1 MTVIKTRIC
10 HRDISALSS
19 QRAEVSLDQPCRQR
33 WDPRIGYD
41 YWSVV
46 ENKRVAGGRVV
57 QRHVLYLGEINSSQ
71 AAVWR
76 KAIEVF
82 DDDAGHP
89 RTMALFPEHRCA
101 AVASDASVVQLRLS
115 GMRLCR
121 PRQWGACWLAGQLWQ
136 ALQLDRFWADRLPP
150 SRKGTQWDQIL
161 QVLVSYRL
169 IAPGSEWK
177 LHRDWFG
184 NSAMADLLGADFGLA
199 EAHKLYACHDFL
211 LLHKDAL
218 FAHLMAR
225 WRDLFNANFDVLLYD
240 LTSTYFEI
248 NASDVAEGDKRRHGY
263 SRDKRPDCP
272 QVVIALVVTPEGLP
286 LACEVLPGNTADCKT
301 LRMFLAKIER
311 QYGRARRV
319 WVMDRGIPT
328 EAVLAEMSRSDPPV
342 QYLVGTPKG
351 RLSRLEKQ
359 LLAQPWQ
366 QARAGVSVKLL
377 AEDGE
382 LYVFAESVERVSKE
396 RAMRRRQLKWL
407 WKRLRELAAMQV
419 PREEMLMK
427 LGAARARA
435 PTAWRLVDIE
445 MDKES
450 AMFSYALNRQKLR
463 QIRRREGRYLLR
475 TNLTENDPA
484 LLWQY
489 YTQLVAVE
497 EAFKNLKGD
506 LAIRPIFHQ
515 LERRVEA
522 HIFVAFLAYC
532 LQITLQRR
540 LHALAP
546 GLTARSALEK
556 FAAVQMIDVH
566 LPTTDGRELLL
577 TRYTQP
583 EPELQLLIQQLKLN
597 LPPQPPPRIA
607 TSTVP
612 RHRRSEDLSG

>member
-1 MTVIKTRIC
+1 MFLRKT
-10 HRDISALSS
+10 
-19 QRAEVSLDQPCRQR
+19 QRKKDGKTHE
-33 WDPRIGYD
+33 

-76 KAIEVF
+76 KAIEVL
-82 DDDAGHP
+82 DEDAGHR
-89 RTMALFPEHRCA
+89 RTMALFPEDRCGGIA
-101 AVASDASVVQLRLS
+101 PDTSVVQLRLS
-115 GMRLCR
+115 EMRLCR

-136 ALQLDRFWADRLPP
+136 MLQLDQFWSARLPP
-150 SRKGTQWDQIL
+150 SRKGTQWDQVL
-161 QVLVSYRL
+161 QVLVAYRL

-184 NSAMADLLGADFGLA
+184 KSAMAELLGADFGLA
-199 EAHKLYACHDFL
+199 EAHKLYACHDL
-211 LLHKDAL
+211 LLRHKDAL
-218 FAHLMAR
+218 FSHLMAR
-225 WRDLFNANFDVLLYD
+225 WRDLFSATFDVLLYD

-272 QVVIALVVTPEGLP
+272 QVVIALVVTPDGLP
-286 LACEVLPGNTADCKT
+286 LAYEVLAGNTKDCTT
-301 LRMFLAKIER
+301 LRMFLNKIEQ

-328 EAVLAEMSRSDPPV
+328 EATLAEMRRSDPPV

-351 RLSRLEKQ
+351 RLSRLEKR
-359 LLAQPWQ
+359 LLAMPWQ
-366 QARAGVSVKLL
+366 EARAGVAVKLL
-377 AEDGE
+377 GQDGE

-396 RAMRRRQLKWL
+396 RAMRRRQMKWL
-407 WKRLRELAAMQV
+407 WKRLRELAAMEV
-419 PREEMLMK
+419 GREEMLMK

-445 MDKES
+445 MDQQS
-450 AMFSYALNRQKLR
+450 AVFTYTLNRQKLR
-463 QIRRREGRYLLR
+463 RIRRREGRYLLR

-515 LERRVEA
+515 EERRVEA
-522 HIFVAFLAYC
+522 HIFIAFLAYC

-583 EPELQLLIQQLKLN
+583 EPELQLLIQQLKLD
-597 LPPQPPPRIA
+597 LPQQPPPRIA
-607 TSTVP
+607 TGRLPSRP
-612 RHRRSEDLSG
+612 L

>member
-1 MTVIKTRIC
+1 MFLRNTRRKKDGKT
-10 HRDISALSS
+10 H
-19 QRAEVSLDQPCRQR
+19 
-33 WDPRIGYD
+33 D

-76 KAIEVF
+76 KAIEVL
-82 DDDAGHP
+82 DDDTGQS
-89 RTMALFPEHRCA
+89 RTMALFPEDRCA
-101 AVASDASVVQLRLS
+101 VGPSEASVVQLRLS
-115 GMRLCR
+115 DMRLCR
-121 PRQWGACWLAGQLWQ
+121 PRQWGACWLAGQLWRE
-136 ALQLDRFWADRLPP
+136 LQLDRFWGDRLPP
-150 SRKGTQWDQIL
+150 SRKGTHWDQIL

-177 LHRDWFG
+177 LHRAWFG

-199 EAHKLYACHDFL
+199 EAHKLYACHDL
-211 LLHKDAL
+211 LLAHKDAL
-218 FAHLMAR
+218 FSHLMAR

-286 LACEVLPGNTADCKT
+286 LAYEVLPGNTADCTT
-301 LRMFLAKIER
+301 LRTFLARIER

-328 EAVLAEMSRSDPPV
+328 EAVLAEMRGSDPPV

-351 RLSRLEKQ
+351 RLSRLEKR
-359 LLAQPWQ
+359 LLAEPWQ
-366 QARAGVSVKLL
+366 EARAGVAVKLL

-382 LYVFAESVERVSKE
+382 LYVFAESTDRVGKE

-407 WKRLRELAAMQV
+407 WKRLRELAAMEV

-427 LGAARARA
+427 LGAARSRA

-445 MDKES
+445 MDAES
-450 AMFSYALNRQKLR
+450 SMFIYTLNRQKLR
-463 QIRRREGRYLLR
+463 RVRRREGRYLLR

-515 LERRVEA
+515 DQRRVEA
-522 HIFVAFLAYC
+522 HIFIAFLAYC
-532 LQITLQRR
+532 LQVTLQRR

-556 FAAVQMIDVH
+556 FAAVQMIDVS

-583 EPELQLLIQQLKLN
+583 EPELRLLLNQLKLD

-612 RHRRSEDLSG
+612 KHLL

>member
-1 MTVIKTRIC
+1 MFLRKT
-10 HRDISALSS
+10 
-19 QRAEVSLDQPCRQR
+19 QRKKDGKTHE
-33 WDPRIGYD
+33 

-76 KAIEVF
+76 KAIEVL
-82 DDDAGHP
+82 DDDTGQP
-89 RTMALFPEHRCA
+89 QTMALFPEDRY
-101 AVASDASVVQLRLS
+101 VADASEASIVQLRLS
-115 GMRLCR
+115 DMRLCR
-121 PRQWGACWLAGQLWQ
+121 PRQWGACWLAGQLWRE
-136 ALQLDRFWADRLPP
+136 LQLDEFWADHLPP
-150 SRKGTQWDQIL
+150 SRKGTRWDQIL

-177 LHRDWFG
+177 LHREWFG
-184 NSAMADLLGADFGLA
+184 KSAMGDLLGADFGLA
-199 EAHKLYACHDFL
+199 EAHKLYACHDGL
-211 LLHKDAL
+211 LQHKAAL
-218 FAHLMAR
+218 FSHLMAR
-225 WRDLFNANFDVLLYD
+225 WCDLFNANFDVLLYD
-240 LTSTYFEI
+240 LTSTYFEV
-248 NASDVAEGDKRRHGY
+248 NASDLAEGDKRRHGY

-272 QVVIALVVTPEGLP
+272 QVVIALVVTPDGLP
-286 LACEVLPGNTADCKT
+286 LAYEVLPGNTADCTT
-301 LRMFLAKIER
+301 LRMFLARIER

-328 EAVLAEMSRSDPPV
+328 EAVLAEMRGSDPPV

-351 RLSRLEKQ
+351 RLSRLEKR
-359 LLAQPWQ
+359 LLAEPWQ
-366 QARAGVSVKLL
+366 EARAGIAVKLL

-382 LYVFAESVERVSKE
+382 LYVFAESIDRVSKE

-407 WKRLRELAAMQV
+407 WKRLRELAMMEV

-450 AMFSYALNRQKLR
+450 AMFIYTLNRQRLR
-463 QIRRREGRYLLR
+463 RVRRREGRYLLR
-475 TNLTENDPA
+475 TNLTQNDPA

-489 YTQLVAVE
+489 YTQLVAIE
-497 EAFKNLKGD
+497 EAFKNLKAD

-515 LERRVEA
+515 VERRVEA
-522 HIFVAFLAYC
+522 HIFIAFLAYC

-566 LPTTDGRELLL
+566 LPTTDGRQLLL

-583 EPELQLLIQQLKLN
+583 EPELRLLLHQLRLD
-597 LPPQPPPRIA
+597 LPPQPPPRITA
-607 TSTVP
+607 GTVP
-612 RHRRSEDLSG
+612 NHLL

>member
-1 MTVIKTRIC
+1 MFLRKT
-10 HRDISALSS
+10 
-19 QRAEVSLDQPCRQR
+19 
-33 WDPRIGYD
+33 PRKKDGKTHD

-76 KAIEVF
+76 KAIEVL

-89 RTMALFPEHRCA
+89 RTLALFPEDRCA
-101 AVASDASVVQLRLS
+101 GIAPDTSVVQLRLS
-115 GMRLCR
+115 DMRLCR
-121 PRQWGACWLAGQLWQ
+121 PRQWGACWLAGQLWRE
-136 ALQLDRFWADRLPP
+136 LELDRFWADRLPP
-150 SRKGTQWDQIL
+150 SRKGTQWDQVL

-184 NSAMADLLGADFGLA
+184 KSAMADLLEADFGLA
-199 EAHKLYACHDFL
+199 EAHKLYACHDL
-211 LLHKDAL
+211 LLRHKADL
-218 FAHLMAR
+218 FSHLMAR
-225 WRDLFNANFDVLLYD
+225 WRDLFGANFDVLLYD

-248 NASDVAEGDKRRHGY
+248 NASEVAEGDKRRHGY

-272 QVVIALVVTPEGLP
+272 QVVIALVVTTDGLP
-286 LACEVLPGNTADCKT
+286 LAYEVLPGNTADCTT
-301 LRMFLAKIER
+301 LRMFLARIER

-328 EAVLAEMSRSDPPV
+328 EAVLAEMRGSDPPV

-359 LLAQPWQ
+359 LLTKPWQ
-366 QARAGVSVKLL
+366 KASAGVQVKLL
-377 AEDGE
+377 AEDDE
-382 LYVFAESVERVSKE
+382 LYVYAESVDRASKE
-396 RAMRRRQLKWL
+396 RAMRSRQLKWL
-407 WKRLRELAAMQV
+407 WKRLRELAAMEI

-427 LGAARARA
+427 LGAARSRA

-450 AMFSYALNRQKLR
+450 SMFVYTLNRQKLR
-463 QIRRREGRYLLR
+463 RIRRREGRYLLR

-506 LAIRPIFHQ
+506 LAICPVFHQ
-515 LERRVEA
+515 EERRIEA
-522 HIFVAFLAYC
+522 HIFIAFLAYC

-583 EPELQLLIQQLKLN
+583 EPELRLLIQQLRLQ

-607 TSTVP
+607 TGSVT
-612 RHRRSEDLSG
+612 RHLL

>member
-1 MTVIKTRIC
+1 MFLRKT
-10 HRDISALSS
+10 
-19 QRAEVSLDQPCRQR
+19 QRKKD
-33 WDPRIGYD
+33 GKTHD

-46 ENKRVAGGRVV
+46 ENKRIGGGRVV

-76 KAIEVF
+76 KAIEVL
-82 DDDAGHP
+82 DDDTGQP
-89 RTMALFPEHRCA
+89 RTMALFPEDRCA
-101 AVASDASVVQLRLS
+101 AEVSDSSVVQLRLAD
-115 GMRLCR
+115 MRLCR
-121 PRQWGACWLAGQLWQ
+121 PRQWGACWLAGQLWRE
-136 ALQLDRFWADRLPP
+136 LQLERFWADRLPP
-150 SRKGTQWDQIL
+150 SRKGTRWDQIL

-177 LHRDWFG
+177 LHRAWFS

-199 EAHKLYACHDFL
+199 EAHKLYACHDL
-211 LLHKDAL
+211 LLRHKADL
-218 FAHLMAR
+218 FSHLMAR

-272 QVVIALVVTPEGLP
+272 QVVIALVVTPDGLP
-286 LACEVLPGNTADCKT
+286 LAYEVLPGNTADCTT
-301 LRMFLAKIER
+301 LRMFLARIER

-328 EAVLAEMSRSDPPV
+328 EAVLAEMRGSDPPV

-351 RLSRLEKQ
+351 RLSRLEQ
-359 LLAQPWQ
+359 RLLAEPWQ
-366 QARAGVSVKLL
+366 EARAGIAVKLL

-382 LYVFAESVERVSKE
+382 LYVFAESVDRVSKE

-407 WKRLRELAAMQV
+407 WKRLRELAAMEV

-427 LGAARARA
+427 LGAARSRA

-450 AMFSYALNRQKLR
+450 SMFIYTLNRQQLR
-463 QIRRREGRYLLR
+463 RVRRREGRYLLR

-497 EAFKNLKGD
+497 EAFKTLKGD

-515 LERRVEA
+515 DDRRVEA
-522 HIFVAFLAYC
+522 HIFIAFLAYC
-532 LQITLQRR
+532 LQVTLQRR

-546 GLTARSALEK
+546 GLTARSALGK

-583 EPELQLLIQQLKLN
+583 EPELRLLLQQLKLD

-612 RHRRSEDLSG
+612 KHLL

>member
-1 MTVIKTRIC
+1 MFLRKT
-10 HRDISALSS
+10 
-19 QRAEVSLDQPCRQR
+19 
-33 WDPRIGYD
+33 PRKKDGKTHD

-76 KAIEVF
+76 KAIEVL
-82 DDDAGHP
+82 DDDAGQP
-89 RTMALFPEHRCA
+89 RTLALFSEDRCEG
-101 AVASDASVVQLRLS
+101 VAPDTSVVQLRLS
-115 GMRLCR
+115 DMRLCR
-121 PRQWGACWLAGQLWQ
+121 PRQWGACWLAGQLWRE
-136 ALQLDRFWADRLPP
+136 LELDRFWADRLPP
-150 SRKGTQWDQIL
+150 SRKGTQWDQVL

-184 NSAMADLLGADFGLA
+184 KSAMADLLGADFGLA
-199 EAHKLYACHDFL
+199 EAHKLYACHDL
-211 LLHKDAL
+211 LLQHKADL
-218 FAHLMAR
+218 FSHLMAR

-248 NASDVAEGDKRRHGY
+248 NASNVAAGDKRRHGY

-272 QVVIALVVTPEGLP
+272 QVVIALVVTTDGLP
-286 LACEVLPGNTADCKT
+286 LAYEVLPGNTADCTT
-301 LRMFLAKIER
+301 LRMFLARACPCEAQRKRGIEQ

-328 EAVLAEMSRSDPPV
+328 EAVLAEMRGSDPPV

-359 LLAQPWQ
+359 LLTKPWQ
-366 QARAGVSVKLL
+366 EARAGVQVKLV
-377 AEDGE
+377 AEDDE
-382 LYVFAESVERVSKE
+382 LYVYAESVDRVSKE

-407 WKRLRELAAMQV
+407 WKRLRELAAMEI

-427 LGAARARA
+427 LGAARSRA

-450 AMFSYALNRQKLR
+450 SMFIYTLNRQKLR
-463 QIRRREGRYLLR
+463 RIRRREGRYLLR

-489 YTQLVAVE
+489 YIQLVAVE
-497 EAFKNLKGD
+497 EAFKNLKSD

-515 LERRVEA
+515 EERRIEA
-522 HIFVAFLAYC
+522 HIFIAFLAYC

-583 EPELQLLIQQLKLN
+583 EPELRLLIQQLKLQ

-607 TSTVP
+607 TANVP
-612 RHRRSEDLSG
+612 SQLL